1 MTNMNR
7 KHLVRN
13 MIKEGITVTA
23 IAEALNVSRQRVY
36 VIVRGYT
43 AWEKQ
48 YRRHFI
54 FGHAFH
60 GDCPYCLEEQKKV

>member
-1 MTNMNR
+1 
-7 KHLVRN
+7 
-13 MIKEGITVTA
+13 MIKEGIKVTA
-23 IAEALNVSRQRVY
+23 IAEALNVTRQRVY

-43 AWEKQ
+43 QREKQ

-60 GDCPYCLEEQKKV
+60 NDCPHCLEEQKKL